1 MSIQLVSSAFSHG
14 EMIPLDYTGDGA
26 DRSPPLA
33 WSNVPANAQSLA
45 LVCDDPD
52 APSPEP
58 WVHWLI
64 YDLPPHLSELPEGI
78 EPGALPTM
86 PAGSAQ
92 GQNSWTSGQTIGY
105 RGPAPPPGH
114 GLHHY
119 HFRLYALDQPLRLG
133 PGADVDALQ
142 RAMQGHILATGEL
155 IGTYQR

>member
-1 MSIQLVSSAFSHG
+1 MSIQLVSPAFSNG
-14 EMIPLDYTGDGA
+14 EMLPLDYTADGA

-33 WSNVPANAQSLA
+33 WSNIPADAQSLA
-45 LVCDDPD
+45 LICDDPD

-64 YDLPPHLSELPEGI
+64 YDLSPQLNELSEGI
-78 EPGALPTM
+78 EPSALPTV
-86 PAGSAQ
+86 PAGAVQ
-92 GQNSWTSGQTIGY
+92 GQNSWTRGQTIGY

-119 HFRLYALDQPLRLG
+119 HFRLYALDQPLRIG
-133 PGADVDALQ
+133 PGADVNALQ
-142 RAMQGHILATGEL
+142 QAMQGHVLATGEL